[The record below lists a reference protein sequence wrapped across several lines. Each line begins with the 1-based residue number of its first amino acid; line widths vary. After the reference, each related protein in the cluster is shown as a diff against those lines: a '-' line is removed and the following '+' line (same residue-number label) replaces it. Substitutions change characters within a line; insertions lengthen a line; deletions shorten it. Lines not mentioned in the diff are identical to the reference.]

1 MTRISNRQVVE
12 NSQSEI
18 TRSSNRPI
26 KSRAVHQRRFL
37 FCYSSLPLQGSFDG
51 DSFFSASAPRLA
63 SPFLPSSL
71 LFLYQLLFQVKYDV
85 FLHWLTSLRGSFL
98 SFVREQL
105 VVIHYMDVV
114 RQRWNTRPLTEVS
127 LMFLFLVLV
136 WSYIYLDWH
145 YFEERKK
152 LLGQSNTL
160 RATTFTFLNY
170 DISRWP
176 ERQLRWT
183 TRTILLRPILLK
195 CQVVTKISSR

>member
-1 MTRISNRQVVE
+1 MTSLGDENGRKMTRISNRQVVE

-85 FLHWLTSLRGSFL
+85 FLHWLTSVRGSFL

-136 WSYIYLDWH
+136 WRLHLPRLALLWRTKKTAGPKQHFACD
-145 YFEERKK
+145 YFHF
-152 LLGQSNTL
+152 S
-160 RATTFTFLNY
+160 
-170 DISRWP
+170 
-176 ERQLRWT
+176 
-183 TRTILLRPILLK
+183 
-195 CQVVTKISSR
+195 

>member
-1 MTRISNRQVVE
+1 MTSLGDENGRKMTRISNRQVVE

-51 DSFFSASAPRLA
+51 DSFLVLLRQGLLLLSYP
-63 SPFLPSSL
+63 SL

-85 FLHWLTSLRGSFL
+85 FLHWLTSVRGSFL

-136 WSYIYLDWH
+136 WRLHLPRLALLWRTKKTAGPKQHFACD
-145 YFEERKK
+145 YFHF
-152 LLGQSNTL
+152 S
-160 RATTFTFLNY
+160 
-170 DISRWP
+170 
-176 ERQLRWT
+176 
-183 TRTILLRPILLK
+183 
-195 CQVVTKISSR
+195 